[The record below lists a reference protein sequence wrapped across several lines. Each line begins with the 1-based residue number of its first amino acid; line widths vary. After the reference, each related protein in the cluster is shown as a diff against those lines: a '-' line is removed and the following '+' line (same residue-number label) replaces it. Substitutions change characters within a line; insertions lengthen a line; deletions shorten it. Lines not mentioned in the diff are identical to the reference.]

1 MPAGPV
7 VASWR
12 APARRRPRS
21 TAADSGPRPSHSSPD
36 SEVAERLGLDRPAR
50 PSASRTVVPSAVQS
64 PEIAVTM
71 RTGTSLFPAPKASS
85 VTTHRGPSHRSLS
98 PVAHLTSNP
107 SSAANSRS
115 KRVGTCRVGASVR
128 VARSGGARVALV
140 VRRSLGPPTCVELAP
155 RGRHHSRPS
164 ADGERMPRAVRITF
178 ALLVCLLLVPAA
190 ACAQPLF
197 SDSLSS
203 PDGLI
208 TNEYAYW
215 NPGDSAAHRSADWEM
230 DSGSRFARAGAA
242 WTGPVTDNCDPD
254 RDSATCT
261 NSGVFRLN
269 TKRRDFDAVR
279 VEMRLRANAFDDRD
293 ESADPDTPAVDWDGV
308 HIWLHYVDEYEL
320 YYASVNRRDGSV
332 VIKKKCRGGDD
343 NGGTYYELASASGFP
358 VPTGAWQQVG
368 ASIQTNADRTVTI
381 KLYREGQQLIE
392 AIDTGVGCAA
402 VIASGAVGV
411 RGDNLDFDIDDF
423 TVSALAAEPEPLPDP
438 APTPDPVIG
447 KQPT

>member
-1 MPAGPV
+1 
-7 VASWR
+7 
-12 APARRRPRS
+12 
-21 TAADSGPRPSHSSPD
+21 
-36 SEVAERLGLDRPAR
+36 
-50 PSASRTVVPSAVQS
+50 
-64 PEIAVTM
+64 
-71 RTGTSLFPAPKASS
+71 
-85 VTTHRGPSHRSLS
+85 
-98 PVAHLTSNP
+98 
-107 SSAANSRS
+107 
-115 KRVGTCRVGASVR
+115 
-128 VARSGGARVALV
+128 
-140 VRRSLGPPTCVELAP
+140 
-155 RGRHHSRPS
+155 
-164 ADGERMPRAVRITF
+164 MPRAVRITF

-197 SDSLSS
+197 SDSFSS

-215 NPGDSAAHRSADWEM
+215 NPGDSAAHRSTDWEM
-230 DSGSRFARAGAA
+230 DSGSLFARAGAG

-279 VEMRLRANAFDDRD
+279 VDMRLRANAFDDRD

-358 VPTGAWQQVG
+358 APMGAWQEVG
-368 ASIQTNADRTVTI
+368 ASIQTNADQTVTI

-392 AIDTGVGCAA
+392 ATDTGVGCAA
-402 VIASGAVGV
+402 VTAPGAVGV
-411 RGDNLDFDIDDF
+411 RGDNLDFDIHDF
-423 TVSALAAEPEPLPDP
+423 TVSALAAEPEQLPDP
-438 APTPDPVIG
+438 TPQPDPTPGPAIG
-447 KQPT
+447 QQPAQPTQPQPQPTQTTQPQPTPVNHAPRVALRTTKRFRSSLLLRANASDDRGVRQVRFYLDGRRVGTARKHPFRFTYRPGRRLRAGKHTVWAVALDTNGATKRSGRMTVRYVGSR